1 MSIPS
6 HTLVF
11 NLSEKLTLSKIAFQ
25 APQKEQL
32 IQKLQKYMCR
42 ELDVELGQ
50 FDADFL
56 LDFISKEMGS
66 LYYNQGL
73 YDAQAVLA
81 DRVDSL
87 TDAIYQLEQ

>member
-1 MSIPS
+1 M
-6 HTLVF
+6 
-11 NLSEKLTLSKIAFQ
+11 SKIEFPAQ
-25 APQKEQL
+25 QKEQI
-32 IQKLQKYMCR
+32 IQKLQKYMLK

-73 YDAQAVLA
+73 YDAQTVLA
-81 DRVDSL
+81 DKMDSIVE
-87 TDAIYQLEQ
+87 AVYQLEQ

>member
-1 MSIPS
+1 
-6 HTLVF
+6 LVF

-25 APQKEQL
+25 ASQKEQL
-32 IQKLQKYMCR
+32 IQKLQKYMSM

-73 YDAQAVLA
+73 YDAQTVLA

>member
-1 MSIPS
+1 
-6 HTLVF
+6 LVF

-25 APQKEQL
+25 ASKKEQL
-32 IQKLQKYMCR
+32 IQKLQKYISR

-56 LDFISKEMGS
+56 IGLISKEMGS
-66 LYYNQGL
+66 LYCNQGL